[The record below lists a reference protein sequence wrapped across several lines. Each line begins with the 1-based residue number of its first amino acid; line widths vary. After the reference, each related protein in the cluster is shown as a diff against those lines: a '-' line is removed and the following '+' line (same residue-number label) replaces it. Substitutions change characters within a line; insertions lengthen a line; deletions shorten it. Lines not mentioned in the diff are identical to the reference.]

1 MFRRKDKAMVEM
13 INKAYVSES
22 IKWRGVFRVAQSVK
36 CNSLFYFGKDGDVI
50 IAQFS
55 KTADGKQREE
65 FYYRTSARSSAELL
79 VFAVSNHGTYARI
92 FDDDN
97 FFSLPK
103 EYKNM
108 MFSYR
113 SAAERKR
120 MGIGT
125 PTDDDYLPVKR
136 NGRKSP
142 LFD

>member
-1 MFRRKDKAMVEM
+1 MFRRKDKAMEEM

-36 CNSLFYFGKDGDVI
+36 CKCLFYFGKDGDVI

-65 FYYRTSARSSAELL
+65 FFYRTSAKSSAELP
-79 VFAVSNHGTYARI
+79 VFSVSNHGLYARI
-92 FDDDN
+92 INDDD

-103 EYKNM
+103 EFRDM

-113 SAAERKR
+113 SASDRKR
-120 MGIGT
+120 MGLGT
-125 PTDDDYLPVKR
+125 PTDEDYIPIKW
-136 NGRKSP
+136 K
-142 LFD
+142 